1 MLKRTRQPDDCM
13 PGRCA
18 LPSSSTTGW
27 PTHGRHAER
36 GRLAQAKERLLE
48 LRTGLVGHSPGDGAG
63 LLRDASSP
71 LRNRAAAHH
80 PIGLDR
86 PLHRDISG
94 QPAAADTGRGV
105 SPTVGRSDWLE
116 AIQLSAQAISD
127 LTAISTVSN
136 SPTRPEI
143 RPEAMAAW
151 EARHRDRIGR
161 WARRTLAGSEAAIHG
176 DIDRSNGKTAAEFDR
191 LPAVSTGRALDA
203 VRSMTPLPPGT
214 SPELGLDVLSGSSR
228 DEGPR

>member
-1 MLKRTRQPDDCM
+1 MNPWNATGEPNRVSRA
-13 PGRCA
+13 GRGETA
-18 LPSSSTTGW
+18 SPMSRE
-27 PTHGRHAER
+27 RHAETHAPAGRLHAWSMRIAEFIDHRLADARAHAQR

-161 WARRTLAGSEAAIHG
+161 WARAPWRVP
-176 DIDRSNGKTAAEFDR
+176 R
-191 LPAVSTGRALDA
+191 LPFTATSIVPTGKPRLSSTDCR
-203 VRSMTPLPPGT
+203 R
-214 SPELGLDVLSGSSR
+214 
-228 DEGPR
+228 